1 MVVRFFLDF
10 LAFAHLCLEGKFQN
24 AAAVATA
31 YADFLKMRCRYKNI
45 RKENLEKTVIT
56 TIPSRFKGS
65 ILWNYYVKKKR
76 TFGQLFE
83 TH

>member
-1 MVVRFFLDF
+1 MQRL
-10 LAFAHLCLEGKFQN
+10 
-24 AAAVATA
+24 
-31 YADFLKMRCRYKNI
+31 YKNI
-45 RKENLEKTVIT
+45 RKENLEKTLVT